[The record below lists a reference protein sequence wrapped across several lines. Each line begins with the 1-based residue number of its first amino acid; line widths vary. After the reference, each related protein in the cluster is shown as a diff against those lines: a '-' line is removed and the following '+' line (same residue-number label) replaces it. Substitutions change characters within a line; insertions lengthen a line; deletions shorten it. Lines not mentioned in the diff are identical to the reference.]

1 MSQASTTRSDPGDA
15 TGRRSFLKRAALAA
29 LALSALSL
37 LSRRPWSRNRSS
49 SRSIPP
55 DVPGA
60 GSIFQPRNDT
70 RRQ

>member
-1 MSQASTTRSDPGDA
+1 MSEASTTRSDPWGA
-15 TGRRSFLKRAALAA
+15 TGRRSFLKRAAAA
-29 LALSALSL
+29 AAALSALSL
-37 LSRRPWSRNRSS
+37 LSRRPWSRSRSS

>member
-1 MSQASTTRSDPGDA
+1 MSQASTTRSDPMDP
-15 TGRRSFLKRAALAA
+15 TGRRSFLKRAAAA
-29 LALSALSL
+29 AAALSALSL
-37 LSRRPWSRNRSS
+37 LSRRRWGRSQSS

>member
-1 MSQASTTRSDPGDA
+1 MSEASSIRSDP
-15 TGRRSFLKRAALAA
+15 TGRRSFLKRVAAAA
-29 LALSALSL
+29 VALSALSL

>member
-1 MSQASTTRSDPGDA
+1 MSEASTARQDPFGP
-15 TGRRSFLKRAALAA
+15 TGRRSFLKRAVAA
-29 LALSALSL
+29 AAALSALSL
-37 LSRRPWSRNRSS
+37 LSRGPWSRNRSS

-60 GSIFQPRNDT
+60 GSIFQPRNDG

>member
-1 MSQASTTRSDPGDA
+1 MSEASTTRSGLWGPA
-15 TGRRSFLKRAALAA
+15 GRRSFLNRAAAA
-29 LALSALSL
+29 AAALSALSL
-37 LSRRPWSRNRSS
+37 LNRRPWTRGRSS

>member
-1 MSQASTTRSDPGDA
+1 MSQASTARPDPK
-15 TGRRSFLKRAALAA
+15 GRRSFLKRAVAA
-29 LALSALSL
+29 AAAASALSL
-37 LSRRPWSRNRSS
+37 LWRKPWSSIRGS

-55 DVPGA
+55 DVPGS

>member
-1 MSQASTTRSDPGDA
+1 MSQASTTRSDPMGP
-15 TGRRSFLKRAALAA
+15 TGRRSFLKRAAAA
-29 LALSALSL
+29 AAALSALSL
-37 LSRRPWSRNRSS
+37 LSRAPWSRRRSA